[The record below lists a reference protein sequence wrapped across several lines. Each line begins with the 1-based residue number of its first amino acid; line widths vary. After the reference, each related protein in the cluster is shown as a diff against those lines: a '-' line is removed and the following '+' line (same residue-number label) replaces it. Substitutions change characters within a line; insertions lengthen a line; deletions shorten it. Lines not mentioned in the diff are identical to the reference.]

1 MIINYNTKTIQLKI
15 VYYGCAMSGK
25 TTSLK
30 SLLNLIQQ
38 PVKLNSIETTSGRTL
53 FFDYGTLQ
61 LSGSGWNVKIH
72 LYSATGQDFYAS
84 TRPATLMGAD
94 GLLFIADSQRTYLHD
109 NIQSWK
115 ELKYFYSENIYKIP
129 IVICLNKQDLPDLSS
144 YDEITTNLELD
155 RFEKVEIFKTI
166 ALRGSG
172 VVEAFK
178 KMLEFLFPSIMIKN
192 K

>member
-1 MIINYNTKTIQLKI
+1 
-15 VYYGCAMSGK
+15 
-25 TTSLK
+25 
-30 SLLNLIQQ
+30 
-38 PVKLNSIETTSGRTL
+38 
-53 FFDYGTLQ
+53 
-61 LSGSGWNVKIH
+61 
-72 LYSATGQDFYAS
+72 
-84 TRPATLMGAD
+84 
-94 GLLFIADSQRTYLHD
+94 
-109 NIQSWK
+109 
-115 ELKYFYSENIYKIP
+115 LKYFYSENIYKIP
-129 IVICLNKQDLPDLSS
+129 VVICLNKQDLPDLSS